1 MNKYTLS
8 MIWKESWKWIILDIL
23 SFILGIEAIIRTLYM
38 SFTYTVTE
46 NADKSIYMFNLNFD
60 FWDIL
65 RLAIGIYLFVS
76 SIKSF
81 KQYYNRYKE
90 LNIEQQ

>member
-1 MNKYTLS
+1 ML
-8 MIWKESWKWIILDIL
+8 WKESWKWIILDIL
-23 SFILGIEAIIRTLYM
+23 SFILGIEAIIRTLYL

-46 NADKSIYMFNLNFD
+46 NVEKSSYMFNLNFD
-60 FWDIL
+60 GWDIL

-90 LNIEQQ
+90 LNTNQQ